1 MGARFG
7 SIEAQLY
14 FLCLVS
20 RRALFWLRRVDP
32 SGAIFRIYI
41 RYTHVILVNIKVAQ
55 PHFSIMSLQRL
66 RGDFIQFNLLLLAL
80 DLSILYFTRVFLA
93 PRYCLACRR
102 SGAKVR

>member
-1 MGARFG
+1 MGARSG

-20 RRALFWLRRVDP
+20 RRALFGSDEWIPLQPLLV
-32 SGAIFRIYI
+32 SIFAC
-41 RYTHVILVNIKVAQ
+41 THVILVNVKVAQ

-66 RGDFIQFNLLLLAL
+66 RRDFIQFNLLLLAL